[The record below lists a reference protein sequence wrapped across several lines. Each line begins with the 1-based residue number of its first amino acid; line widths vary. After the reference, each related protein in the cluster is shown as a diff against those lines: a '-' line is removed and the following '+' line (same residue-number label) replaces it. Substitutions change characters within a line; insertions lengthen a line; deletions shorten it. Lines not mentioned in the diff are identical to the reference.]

1 MHLPAFFWRRAARA
15 RLLGFLLRTAAPRAD
30 ALFCHSYYSAQPI
43 KSKVAVVLRNLGNL
57 TIFSGHYAQIR
68 PAPPSCQ
75 REFLAI
81 AAARR
86 YHGNEMR

>member
-43 KSKVAVVLRNLGNL
+43 KSKVAVVL
-57 TIFSGHYAQIR
+57 
-68 PAPPSCQ
+68 
-75 REFLAI
+75 
-81 AAARR
+81 
-86 YHGNEMR
+86 